1 MLQGFELQ
9 IQKTLFSVT
18 IKNDWVLFKKPK
30 KPFMKK
36 PILAILGSSSAVRPI
51 FINFRLLR
59 FTSVLYGEHRLGT
72 WDRLCLCC
80 TGVLYPV
87 GLQDAQ
93 QL

>member
-36 PILAILGSSSAVRPI
+36 PILAILG
-51 FINFRLLR
+51 INAEDSCQLL
-59 FTSVLYGEHRLGT
+59 VLV
-72 WDRLCLCC
+72 
-80 TGVLYPV
+80 VLETTKPTTNTYTV
-87 GLQDAQ
+87 DIQRTI
-93 QL
+93 

>member
-36 PILAILGSSSAVRPI
+36 PILAILA
-51 FINFRLLR
+51 
-59 FTSVLYGEHRLGT
+59 
-72 WDRLCLCC
+72 
-80 TGVLYPV
+80 
-87 GLQDAQ
+87 
-93 QL
+93 

>member
-36 PILAILGSSSAVRPI
+36 PILAILDFDTQVS
-51 FINFRLLR
+51 F
-59 FTSVLYGEHRLGT
+59 SVLFIYRQ
-72 WDRLCLCC
+72 C
-80 TGVLYPV
+80 TTVCSELS
-87 GLQDAQ
+87 
-93 QL
+93 